1 MNKRLK
7 YQLLS
12 LFALISLCFL
22 LFTNCKKQQDY
33 ERLQSALQK
42 AQFDASNFHQELTD
56 ANERISTQQ
65 QLILTQKEAIESGL
79 LEIDRLKNVKSQ
91 VRFVTQTK
99 IDTIFADFVTPID
112 TNQERNNIDRFKVT
126 DPWYSFEGYV
136 MPVGVAITDLQI
148 KNEYSLTIAD
158 KKLGFFKTPEPSV
171 ILINKNP
178 YTYTEEMQNIVIVK
192 KERFYRK
199 PWFWTSVGVGVGLYI
214 NRN

>member
-1 MNKRLK
+1 
-7 YQLLS
+7 
-12 LFALISLCFL
+12 
-22 LFTNCKKQQDY
+22 
-33 ERLQSALQK
+33 
-42 AQFDASNFHQELTD
+42 
-56 ANERISTQQ
+56 
-65 QLILTQKEAIESGL
+65 
-79 LEIDRLKNVKSQ
+79 VKSQ